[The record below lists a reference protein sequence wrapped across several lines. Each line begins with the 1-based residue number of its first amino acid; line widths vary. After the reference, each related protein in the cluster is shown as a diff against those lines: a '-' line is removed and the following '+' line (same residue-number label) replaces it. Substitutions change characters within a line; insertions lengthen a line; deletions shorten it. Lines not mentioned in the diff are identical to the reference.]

1 MGMTAGEYFQALQAL
16 LPPGKAFPRDQ
27 QGDMQATLMA
37 FADELARV
45 DARVDNLID
54 EADPRTTLE
63 MSAEWEAILDLS
75 EFASLLN
82 TITDLRLALTSKLT
96 EVGGQ
101 SRAYFIGL
109 AASLGYTVTIT
120 EFRPYTCETPIDQ
133 GVYQDEARFVWQVN
147 APETTIRE
155 STCQAPCGDPIRS
168 WGNQMLECAITKRK
182 PAHTTVIFA
191 YGG

>member
-1 MGMTAGEYFQALQAL
+1 MGMTAVEYYQALQAL

-45 DARVDNLID
+45 DARLDNLID

-63 MSAEWEAILDLS
+63 MSSEWEAILDLS
-75 EFASLLN
+75 EFASMLN
-82 TITDLRLALTSKLT
+82 TIQDLRLALTSKLT

-101 SRAYFIGL
+101 SRSYFIGL
-109 AASLGYTVTIT
+109 AASLGYTITIT
-120 EFRPYTCETPIDQ
+120 EFRPYTCEIPIDQ
-133 GVYQDEARFVWQVN
+133 GIYDETVKFVWQVN
-147 APETTIRE
+147 SPETTIRE
-155 STCQAPCGDPIRS
+155 STCQAPCADSLRS
-168 WGNQMLECAITKRK
+168 WGNEVLERAISRRK
-182 PAHTTVIFA
+182 PAHTAVIFS